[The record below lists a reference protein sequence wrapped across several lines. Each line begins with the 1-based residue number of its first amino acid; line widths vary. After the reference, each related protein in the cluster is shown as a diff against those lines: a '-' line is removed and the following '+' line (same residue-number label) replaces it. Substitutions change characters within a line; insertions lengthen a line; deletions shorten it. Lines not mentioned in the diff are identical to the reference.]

1 MSLSEM
7 FFHVDAGLGCASTV
21 LQVHLGTGLVLMYVS
36 SAVRAGKPLGK
47 VLEGT
52 CWHHA
57 LHKAAQASAS
67 APALVAHALIQ
78 VYGSAMDQVSWLG
91 LALAAA
97 AVVLGAASAVLG
109 PMMGAGANGI
119 AANGVNGAHHAVPAE
134 PTPPKTSALSRIC
147 SALLGSALVLLIFGN
162 IPSDVQ
168 LLSAAALVR
177 MALSVRAAGAYIHAV
192 SSKGSNAALLVD
204 LERIIDLAP
213 LVSCLAL
220 FDYNSTGATSVAT
233 ALFRP
238 VVYCALLGLAQANLV
253 LLKHAFFGTA
263 AAGQPAAGLD
273 LSFSLEDTR
282 AQEGP
287 QGPPALERLLRLAQA
302 AFYTAA
308 AVAVGYALSTSFSV
322 TVSTTGFSVSWGGSP
337 LLGAACL
344 LQALI
349 VGVFAAE
356 FLFLRLASSAKKDV
370 PNGVEAAGPGLAAYL
385 KAVVAPSQALVLA
398 LLVSS
403 RVQMVGKLSF
413 MALPRYGLVA
423 AVAGVTMQVVLLL
436 LFALAH
442 ANDYPPKEPLV
453 DCTGTL
459 EEGGLVRALTL
470 CLLQGGIALGIVGM
484 GFVGWLAAGAVC
496 GPLVYLVLPKA
507 ARYGINSASVALVST
522 LLAQLGDTFSVVGDF
537 LEKQRA
543 AREARRAKQAAEKAA
558 LLLEEEGAE
567 KKGKAQDKKKKDEKP
582 AQKKE
587 EKPQAAAPEE
597 AGQQPEEEQ
606 SAAPK
611 KKKGV
616 GGGGAGGG
624 KRRK

>member
-7 FFHVDAGLGCASTV
+7 FFHFDAGLGCASTA

-36 SAVRAGKPLGK
+36 SAVRTGKPLGK

-52 CWHHA
+52 CWHPA

-78 VYGSAMDQVSWLG
+78 AYGSAMDQVSWLG

-119 AANGVNGAHHAVPAE
+119 ATNGVNGAHHAEPAK
-134 PTPPKTSALSRIC
+134 PKPLKTSALSRVC
-147 SALLGSALVLLIFGN
+147 SALLGSALALLIFGN
-162 IPSDVQ
+162 IPSDVR
-168 LLSAAALVR
+168 LLSAAAFVR
-177 MALSVRAAGAYIHAV
+177 LALSVRAAGAFIYAV
-192 SSKGSNAALLVD
+192 SPNGSNAAMLVD
-204 LERIIDLAP
+204 VEKIIDLAP

-220 FDYNSTGATSVAT
+220 FDYNSTGATSVTA
-233 ALFRP
+233 ALFQP

-253 LLKHAFFGTA
+253 LLKHALFGTA
-263 AAGQPAAGLD
+263 ASDQPAAGLD
-273 LSFSLEDTR
+273 LSFSLDTK
-282 AQEGP
+282 AQGGP
-287 QGPPALERLLRLAQA
+287 QAPPALERLLRLAQA
-302 AFYTAA
+302 AFYTAS
-308 AVAVGYALSTSFSV
+308 AVAVGYALRTSFNV
-322 TVSTTGFSVSWGGSP
+322 TVSTTGFSVAWGGSP
-337 LLGAACL
+337 LFGAACL

-356 FLFLRLASSAKKDV
+356 FLSLRLASSAKKDV

-385 KAVVAPSQALVLA
+385 KAVVAPAQALVLA

-413 MALPRYGLVA
+413 MALPRYGLIA

-442 ANDYPPKEPLV
+442 ANDYPPKEPSV

-507 ARYGINSASVALVST
+507 ARHGINSALVALVST
-522 LLAQLGDTFSVVGDF
+522 LLAQLGDTFSVVGDL

-567 KKGKAQDKKKKDEKP
+567 SKGKAQDKKKKSEKTLQKTDEKT
-582 AQKKE
+582 
-587 EKPQAAAPEE
+587 QAAAPEE
-597 AGQQPEEEQ
+597 ARQQPEEEK

-611 KKKGV
+611 NKKGV
-616 GGGGAGGG
+616 GGGGAAGG
-624 KRRK
+624 KKRK

>member
-1 MSLSEM
+1 
-7 FFHVDAGLGCASTV
+7 
-21 LQVHLGTGLVLMYVS
+21 
-36 SAVRAGKPLGK
+36 
-47 VLEGT
+47 
-52 CWHHA
+52 
-57 LHKAAQASAS
+57 
-67 APALVAHALIQ
+67 
-78 VYGSAMDQVSWLG
+78 
-91 LALAAA
+91 
-97 AVVLGAASAVLG
+97 
-109 PMMGAGANGI
+109 
-119 AANGVNGAHHAVPAE
+119 
-134 PTPPKTSALSRIC
+134 
-147 SALLGSALVLLIFGN
+147 
-162 IPSDVQ
+162 
-168 LLSAAALVR
+168 
-177 MALSVRAAGAYIHAV
+177 
-192 SSKGSNAALLVD
+192 
-204 LERIIDLAP
+204 
-213 LVSCLAL
+213 
-220 FDYNSTGATSVAT
+220 
-233 ALFRP
+233 
-238 VVYCALLGLAQANLV
+238 
-253 LLKHAFFGTA
+253 
-263 AAGQPAAGLD
+263 
-273 LSFSLEDTR
+273 
-282 AQEGP
+282 
-287 QGPPALERLLRLAQA
+287 
-302 AFYTAA
+302 
-308 AVAVGYALSTSFSV
+308 
-322 TVSTTGFSVSWGGSP
+322 VSWGGSP

-356 FLFLRLASSAKKDV
+356 FLSLRLASSAKKDV

-385 KAVVAPSQALVLA
+385 KAVVAPAQAVVLA

-423 AVAGVTMQVVLLL
+423 AAVGVAMQVVLIL

-442 ANDYPPKEPLV
+442 ANDYPPKEPPV

-470 CLLQGGIALGIVGM
+470 CLLQGGIAFGIVGM

-496 GPLVYLVLPKA
+496 GPLVYFVLPKA
-507 ARYGINSASVALVST
+507 ARHGINSALVALVST
-522 LLAQLGDTFSVVGDF
+522 LLAQLGDTFSVVGDL
-537 LEKQRA
+537 LEKQRV

-597 AGQQPEEEQ
+597 AGQQPEEEK

-624 KRRK
+624 KKRK

>member
-1 MSLSEM
+1 MSLSEI
-7 FFHVDAGLGCASTV
+7 FFHNVDAGLGCASTV

-36 SAVRAGKPLGK
+36 SAVRTGQPLGK

-78 VYGSAMDQVSWLG
+78 ARGSAMDQLSWLG

-109 PMMGAGANGI
+109 PLMGAGENGI
-119 AANGVNGAHHAVPAE
+119 TTNGVNGLNGAHHA
-134 PTPPKTSALSRIC
+134 TPKLPKTSALSRVC
-147 SALLGSALVLLIFGN
+147 SALLGSALALLIFGN

-168 LLSAAALVR
+168 LLSAAAFVR
-177 MALSVRAAGAYIHAV
+177 LALSVRAAGAFIHAV
-192 SSKGSNAALLVD
+192 SPNGSNAAMLVD
-204 LERIIDLAP
+204 LEKTIDLAP
-213 LVSCLAL
+213 LVCCLAL
-220 FDYNSTGATSVAT
+220 FDYNSAGATSVAA
-233 ALFRP
+233 ALFQP

-253 LLKHAFFGTA
+253 LLKHAVFGTA
-263 AAGQPAAGLD
+263 ASDQPTNGHD
-273 LSFSLEDTR
+273 LSHSLDT
-282 AQEGP
+282 A
-287 QGPPALERLLRLAQA
+287 QGPPALERLLRLGQA

-308 AVAVGYALSTSFSV
+308 AVAVGYALSASFNV
-322 TVSTTGFSVSWGGSP
+322 TVSTTGFSVAWGGSP
-337 LLGAACL
+337 LFGAACL

-356 FLFLRLASSAKKDV
+356 CLASSAKKDV
-370 PNGVEAAGPGLAAYL
+370 SNGVEAAGPGLAVYL
-385 KAVVAPSQALVLA
+385 KAVVAPAQALVLA

-403 RVQMVGKLSF
+403 QVQMVGKLSF

-442 ANDYPPKEPLV
+442 ANDYPPKEPRV
-453 DCTGTL
+453 DCAGTL
-459 EEGGLVRALTL
+459 EEGGLVRSLTL

-507 ARYGINSASVALVST
+507 ARHGVNSAFFALVST
-522 LLAQLGDTFSVVGDF
+522 LLAQLGDTFSVVGDI
-537 LEKQRA
+537 LEEQRA
-543 AREARRAKQAAEKAA
+543 AREAMRAKQASENAA
-558 LLLEEEGAE
+558 SLLGEEDGG
-567 KKGKAQDKKKKDEKP
+567 KKGKAQDKKKKDEKTL
-582 AQKKE
+582 QKKE
-587 EKPQAAAPEE
+587 EKPQAAAPDE
-597 AGQQPEEEQ
+597 AAAPEEEM
-606 SAAPK
+606 PK
-611 KKKGV
+611 KKKGAAA
-616 GGGGAGGG
+616 AGGG
-624 KRRK
+624 KKRK